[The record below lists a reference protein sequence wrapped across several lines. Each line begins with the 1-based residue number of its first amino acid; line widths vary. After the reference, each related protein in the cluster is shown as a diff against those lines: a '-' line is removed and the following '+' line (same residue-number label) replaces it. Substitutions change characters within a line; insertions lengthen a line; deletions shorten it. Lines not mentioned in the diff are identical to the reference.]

1 MSEQWTESELAAP
14 EDQSVYESP
23 STASNDDGA
32 VFRGELVRAMRTTAA
47 VERIRIAEDSE
58 KRRLAHVERV
68 RARQASEADRMREL
82 ASDDMKAIETWAAGE
97 MKRIKL
103 EKERRA
109 KDLNEDLDLSL
120 AEHSSRIDREIE
132 GIETSIAAYLSE
144 VDAFF
149 DGLDQETDL
158 VLIAKQAARRPIFPT
173 LDAVAELDAVAAPEE
188 APAEVAVEDTLPE
201 TPVAE
206 GDGVAHEGADDAAE
220 PAAVGVMDPQA
231 EPEAVES
238 WAPAPEA
245 SPEAV
250 PVGASEDVE
259 SGEAVETPEPV
270 AAATASNH
278 GSSLFES
285 VSVMRP
291 MSWLRRDSSDHSN
304 SDS

>member
-14 EDQSVYESP
+14 EDQAVFETP
-23 STASNDDGA
+23 STATDDDGA
-32 VFRGELVRAMRTTAA
+32 VFRSELVRAMRTTAA
-47 VERIRIAEDSE
+47 VERIRIAQDAEQ
-58 KRRLAHVERV
+58 RRLAHVERV

-82 ASDDMKAIETWAAGE
+82 ASDDMKAIETWAAAE

-120 AEHSSRIDREIE
+120 AEHGSRIDREIE
-132 GIETSIAAYLSE
+132 GIETAIAAYLSD

-158 VLIAKQAARRPIFPT
+158 VLIAKQAARRPIFPS
-173 LDAVAELDAVAAPEE
+173 LDAVAELNDVGASEE
-188 APAEVAVEDTLPE
+188 APAEASVEGSLQE
-201 TPVAE
+201 APVAE
-206 GDGVAHEGADDAAE
+206 GDGVDDEAAE
-220 PAAVGVMDPQA
+220 PVAVGVMDPLA
-231 EPEAVES
+231 EPETVES

-245 SPEAV
+245 SPEVV
-250 PVGASEDVE
+250 PVGASDEVE
-259 SGEAVETPEPV
+259 SGETVETAEPV
-270 AAATASNH
+270 AATASSH

-291 MSWLRRDSSDHSN
+291 MSWLRRDTSDHSN

>member
-14 EDQSVYESP
+14 EDQAVFETP
-23 STASNDDGA
+23 STATDDDGA
-32 VFRGELVRAMRTTAA
+32 VFRSELVRAMRTTAA

-58 KRRLAHVERV
+58 QRRLAQVERV
-68 RARQASEADRMREL
+68 RARQASEAERMREL
-82 ASDDMKAIETWAAGE
+82 ASEDMKAIETWAAGE

-120 AEHSSRIDREIE
+120 AEHGSRIDREIE
-132 GIETSIAAYLSE
+132 GIETAITAYLSE

-158 VLIAKQAARRPIFPT
+158 VLIAKQAARRPIFPA
-173 LDAVAELDAVAAPEE
+173 LDAVADLTAVAAQEEAPEE
-188 APAEVAVEDTLPE
+188 APVEGSLSD

-206 GDGVAHEGADDAAE
+206 ADGIADERAADAVE
-220 PAAVGVMDPQA
+220 PAAVGVMDPEA

-245 SPEAV
+245 SPEVV
-250 PVGASEDVE
+250 PVGASEDIQG
-259 SGEAVETPEPV
+259 GEAVETAEPV
-270 AAATASNH
+270 AATATGH

-291 MSWLRRDSSDHSN
+291 MSWLRRDTSDHSN
-304 SDS
+304 SGS

>member
-14 EDQSVYESP
+14 EDQAVFETP
-23 STASNDDGA
+23 STATDDDGA

-58 KRRLAHVERV
+58 QRRLAQVERV
-68 RARQASEADRMREL
+68 RARQAAEAERMREL
-82 ASDDMKAIETWAAGE
+82 ASEDMKAIETWAAGE

-103 EKERRA
+103 EKELRA

-120 AEHSSRIDREIE
+120 AEHGSRIDREIE
-132 GIETSIAAYLSE
+132 GIETAIAAYLSE

-158 VLIAKQAARRPIFPT
+158 VLIAKQAARRPIFPS
-173 LDAVAELDAVAAPEE
+173 LDAVAELTAVAAQEAPEE
-188 APAEVAVEDTLPE
+188 APVESSLSD

-206 GDGVAHEGADDAAE
+206 ADGVAEEGAADAAE
-220 PAAVGVMDPQA
+220 PAAVGVMDPGA

-245 SPEAV
+245 SPEVV

-259 SGEAVETPEPV
+259 GGEAVETAEPV
-270 AAATASNH
+270 AATASSH

-291 MSWLRRDSSDHSN
+291 MSWLRRDASDHSN

>member
-14 EDQSVYESP
+14 EDQAVFETP
-23 STASNDDGA
+23 STATDDDGA
-32 VFRGELVRAMRTTAA
+32 AFRGELVRAMRTTAA
-47 VERIRIAEDSE
+47 VERIKIAEDSE
-58 KRRLAHVERV
+58 QRRLAQVERV
-68 RARQASEADRMREL
+68 RARQASEAERMREL
-82 ASDDMKAIETWAAGE
+82 ASEDMKAIETWAAGE

-120 AEHSSRIDREIE
+120 AEHGSRIDREIE
-132 GIETSIAAYLSE
+132 GIETAIAAYLTD

-158 VLIAKQAARRPIFPT
+158 VLIAKQAARRPIFPA
-173 LDAVAELDAVAAPEE
+173 LDAVAELNAVAALEE
-188 APAEVAVEDTLPE
+188 APADSSLPE
-201 TPVAE
+201 APVAE
-206 GDGVAHEGADDAAE
+206 GEGVADEGAEEAAE
-220 PAAVGVMDPQA
+220 PVAVGVMDPQA

-245 SPEAV
+245 SPEVV
-250 PVGASEDVE
+250 PVGSSEDVE
-259 SGEAVETPEPV
+259 SGEAVETAEPV
-270 AAATASNH
+270 AATASSH

>member
-14 EDQSVYESP
+14 EDQSVYETP
-23 STASNDDGA
+23 STASDDDGA

-47 VERIRIAEDSE
+47 VERIRIAQDAEQ
-58 KRRLAHVERV
+58 RRVAHVERV

-82 ASDDMKAIETWAAGE
+82 AGDDMKAIETWAAAE

-120 AEHSSRIDREIE
+120 AEHGSRIDREIE
-132 GIETSIAAYLSE
+132 GIETSIAAYLSD
-144 VDAFF
+144 VDTFF

-158 VLIAKQAARRPIFPT
+158 VLIAKQAARRPIFPS
-173 LDAVAELDAVAAPEE
+173 LDAVAEVNAVAPEE
-188 APAEVAVEDTLPE
+188 APAEVPVESTLPE

-206 GDGVAHEGADDAAE
+206 GDGVADEGAEESAE

-245 SPEAV
+245 SPEVV

-259 SGEAVETPEPV
+259 SGEAVETAEPV

-291 MSWLRRDSSDHSN
+291 MSWLRRDASDHSN
-304 SDS
+304 NDS